1 MPPIKNR
8 DNTLEPQDKKN
19 LLSCTKCST
28 FVEAIRSISIT
39 YYFTAGVIL
48 LLLGIIAK
56 DIHHLSGVFI
66 SEIGIA
72 FIVSAV
78 IGLSIEEKHKKS
90 FSDLA
95 KQQID
100 NFKSN
105 TFQSLFGWSV
115 PKIYIQ
121 LIQEQITALNFYRNS
136 LDIEYILH
144 DISEFPT
151 NLPAEILKAENLV
164 FIESRYKFIV
174 TNIRTTDQNYCFSFT
189 LDKDVYPQYNHAVSI
204 VIVTEDKYIKLS
216 KHELDAILREES
228 KDDTFE
234 HTYIIPE
241 ICVKPNKTLRAE
253 IIAYAP
259 RLEIYNKETFDTYY
273 FTENI
278 SVIATNF
285 PEEFSITCD
294 TSTEKNMQSSKSVNS
309 TRWKNTK
316 PLLPN
321 QSVFFRWKNHPTHKK
336 SSIP

>member
-1 MPPIKNR
+1 MPPIKDSDSMSENPHKR
-8 DNTLEPQDKKN
+8 Q
-19 LLSCTKCST
+19 LLSCTRCQT
-28 FVEAIRSISIT
+28 FLEKIRSISIAH
-39 YYFTAGVIL
+39 YFTAGIIL
-48 LLLGIIAK
+48 LLVGILVKDTRHILGA
-56 DIHHLSGVFI
+56 FI

-72 FIVSAV
+72 FIVSAI

-121 LIQEQITALNFYRNS
+121 LIQEQITALHFYRNS
-136 LDIEYILH
+136 LEIEYILH
-144 DISEFPT
+144 EINKFPIDIPS
-151 NLPAEILKAENLV
+151 EILKNGNLV
-164 FIESRYKFIV
+164 FIESRHKFTV
-174 TNIRTTDQNYCFSFT
+174 TNIRTVDKNYCFSFT
-189 LDKDVYPQYNHAVSI
+189 LDKDVYSQYNHATSI
-204 VIVTEDKYIKLS
+204 IIETEDKYLNLS
-216 KHELDAILREES
+216 KDELKGYLCKKSIN
-228 KDDTFE
+228 DTFE

-253 IIAYAP
+253 IISYAP
-259 RLEIYNKETFDTYY
+259 RLEIYNKETFDTFY
-273 FTENI
+273 FTENV

-285 PEEFSITCD
+285 PKEFSITCE
-294 TSTEKNMQSSKSVNS
+294 TSTEKNMPFSESLNS

-321 QSVFFRWKNHPTHKK
+321 QSVVFRWKNH
-336 SSIP
+336 IPPA